1 MAIARGP
8 ALRQYIVLMRPA
20 PVRLRCERSNPCLSD
35 AVAGGAALGYKPR
48 MAVAAK
54 QGALTLALADPDAT
68 ARLAAA
74 LAPLLRPGDVLALRG
89 ELGTGKT
96 TFARALIRALTGS
109 DEDVPSPTFT
119 LVQSYAAP
127 AFDIWHF
134 DLYRLERPEDAIE
147 LGIEDAM
154 AEGVTLIEWP
164 ERLGPGLPVRCLDIR
179 LAYGDGETARSVTIS
194 GGADWP
200 ERLRVLGH
208 G

>member
-1 MAIARGP
+1 M
-8 ALRQYIVLMRPA
+8 
-20 PVRLRCERSNPCLSD
+20 PVAS
-35 AVAGGAALGYKPR
+35 
-48 MAVAAK
+48 K

-96 TFARALIRALTGS
+96 TLARALIRALTDS

-119 LVQSYAAP
+119 LVQTYAAP
-127 AFDIWHF
+127 AFEVWHF
-134 DLYRLERPEDAIE
+134 DLYRLEKPEDAFE

-154 AEGVTLIEWP
+154 AEAVTLIEWP
-164 ERLGPGLPVRCLDIR
+164 ERLGSWLPARRLDIR
-179 LAYGDGETARSVTIS
+179 LAYGDGETARTAVIS
-194 GGADWP
+194 GGGDWP
-200 ERLRVLGH
+200 VRLRVLGH